1 MPERDDD
8 PRLGAVSGLVA
19 GVMVIA
25 LTAMAFKALPAHEPP
40 MRVAADLSV
49 PDVDLPQP
57 SLTQGAD

>member
-8 PRLGAVSGLVA
+8 PRLGAVSSLVA
-19 GVMVIA
+19 GAMVIA

-40 MRVAADLSV
+40 RVAADLSV

-57 SLTQGAD
+57 SLTQGVD